1 LSSTKLLKNYLLDE
15 CDEDD
20 DDVDAGVIGEDD
32 VVLEVQG
39 QGHHGKTSGLK
50 INLNI
55 SKKVFTILHTPIHLD
70 THRDTHC
77 DTHPDTHY

>member
-20 DDVDAGVIGEDD
+20 DVDVDAGVIGEDD

-55 SKKVFTILHTPIHLD
+55 SKNSFYYITQT
-70 THRDTHC
+70 
-77 DTHPDTHY
+77 YSS